1 MKKPDIK
8 RFSAPPAVEQARTK
22 DYPNGMKPGDDGF
35 LEALLAD
42 TEVKFVD
49 KAKKA

>member
-1 MKKPDIK
+1 MTKPHDE
-8 RFSAPPAVEQARTK
+8 RFSTPPAFGEVDAK
-22 DYPNGMKPGDDGF
+22 AYPKGMKPGDDGF

-42 TEVKFVD
+42 SGIKFVD